1 MHVTQN
7 PIKCPSC
14 SSCPSCSTT
23 SGLPRCQT
31 GGRSST
37 CAAVAP
43 IHSTPW
49 QLQSTTRHG
58 PSHPPN
64 HHPHSHPTP
73 HTYSKRLL
81 EVHSTATHEQM
92 IGRARGRW
100 VFVDPGA
107 KPGTA
112 AAAPRQRARRTLTG
126 SATLEALPG
135 WDPAFDVPM
144 ALQHNKNNNSQILG
158 LATGPHL
165 DAWKVMALRTT
176 NQVTRSMCMCMCMCA
191 RRGTQ
196 CTQSSTTPP
205 SPYPPSP
212 HMPRAGRHAMY
223 ARDAHCTLQVLTNV
237 QCPPS
242 KYADVQWLR
251 VMETSHTGL
260 LRNGA
265 MRLLQVS
272 GNREAQSLGCRSR
285 VVGWLWSSPPYYVHV
300 LVHVLVHV
308 HVHVPMCTRRQEW
321 QADGA
326 TKRQKEALSELLH
339 NLQADILIV
348 SASYRRCR
356 CRYEY

>member
-1 MHVTQN
+1 M
-7 PIKCPSC
+7 
-14 SSCPSCSTT
+14 
-23 SGLPRCQT
+23 
-31 GGRSST
+31 
-37 CAAVAP
+37 
-43 IHSTPW
+43 HSTPW

-64 HHPHSHPTP
+64 NPPSLTSTP
-73 HTYSKRLL
+73 HALKHRGTGRSALL
-81 EVHSTATHEQM
+81 EVHFTTTHEQM

-144 ALQHNKNNNSQILG
+144 ALQHNKSNNSQILG

-176 NQVTRSMCMCMCMCA
+176 NQVTRSMCMCMCA

-196 CTQSSTTPP
+196 CTVQHDAAHLLSLPPFTTRAQSRP
-205 SPYPPSP
+205 SCNVC
-212 HMPRAGRHAMY
+212 
-223 ARDAHCTLQVLTNV
+223 ARCTLQVLTNV

-260 LRNGA
+260 LRTGA
-265 MRLLQVS
+265 MQLLQVS
-272 GNREAQSLGCRSR
+272 GNREA
-285 VVGWLWSSPPYYVHV
+285 V
-300 LVHVLVHV
+300 
-308 HVHVPMCTRRQEW
+308 
-321 QADGA
+321 
-326 TKRQKEALSELLH
+326 
-339 NLQADILIV
+339 
-348 SASYRRCR
+348 
-356 CRYEY
+356 

>member
-1 MHVTQN
+1 MPELLKLPELLN
-7 PIKCPSC
+7 DI
-14 SSCPSCSTT
+14 
-23 SGLPRCQT
+23 GL
-31 GGRSST
+31 
-37 CAAVAP
+37 AAVPNWWSKLDVRCSRSNTQYTVAAAEHHETWSLSP
-43 IHSTPW
+43 TQPPPSLTSTPHV
-49 QLQSTTRHG
+49 LKTVARGSL
-58 PSHPPN
+58 
-64 HHPHSHPTP
+64 
-73 HTYSKRLL
+73 Y
-81 EVHSTATHEQM
+81 HEQM

-339 NLQADILIV
+339 NLQADILLV
-348 SASYRRCR
+348 SASDIP
-356 CRYEY
+356 